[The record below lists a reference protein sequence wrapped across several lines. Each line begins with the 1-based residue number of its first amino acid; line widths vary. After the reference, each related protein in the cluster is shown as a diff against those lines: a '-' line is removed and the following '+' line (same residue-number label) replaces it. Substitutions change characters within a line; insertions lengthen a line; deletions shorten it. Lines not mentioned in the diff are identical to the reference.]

1 MSSRAAA
8 VVLALAVAAMA
19 CACAREP
26 RVPAAQP
33 DPGFSEAETEAE
45 YRIGPADLLRV
56 AVWKNEELSRTVP
69 VRPDGTISLPLVND
83 VRAAGLTP
91 MELRDVLAKKLE
103 EYIPRPQLS
112 VIVQEVHSR
121 AVSVLGEVT
130 HAGRYELKG
139 RSTVLDAIAFAGGI
153 TPFARRGRILILR
166 QEAKGVK
173 RIPFDYDR
181 AISPDGAQGSN
192 LYVQSGDII
201 VVP

>member
-1 MSSRAAA
+1 MRPLVVVIAAA
-8 VVLALAVAAMA
+8 IAGA
-19 CACAREP
+19 CAQETRL
-26 RVPAAQP
+26 PAAQLDAGP
-33 DPGFSEAETEAE
+33 AETETE
-45 YRIGPADLLRV
+45 YRIGAADVLRV
-56 AVWKNEELSRTVP
+56 SVWKNEELSRTVP

-91 MELRDVLAKKLE
+91 MELRDVVSRKLE

-153 TPFARRGRILILR
+153 TPFARRGRILVLR
-166 QEAKGVK
+166 QEANGVK
-173 RIPFDYDR
+173 RIPFDYDK
-181 AISPDGAQGSN
+181 AISPAGAQGN
-192 LYVQSGDII
+192 LLVQSGDII

>member
-1 MSSRAAA
+1 MRMLAAA
-8 VVLALAVAAMA
+8 IAATLACGCAHEARTGAMVSDAVP
-19 CACAREP
+19 EE
-26 RVPAAQP
+26 
-33 DPGFSEAETEAE
+33 SE
-45 YRIGPADLLRV
+45 YRMGAADVLRIS
-56 AVWKNEELSRTVP
+56 VWKNEELSRTVP
-69 VRPDGTISLPLVND
+69 VRPDGTISLPLLND
-83 VRAAGLTP
+83 VRADGLTP
-91 MELRDVLAKKLE
+91 MELRDVLARKLE
-103 EYIPRPQLS
+103 EYIPRPQVS

-166 QEAKGVK
+166 HEPDGVK

-181 AISPDGAQGSN
+181 AISREGAQGN
-192 LYVQSGDII
+192 LYVQAGDII

>member
-1 MSSRAAA
+1 MR
-8 VVLALAVAAMA
+8 VLIALMVAAMI
-19 CACAREP
+19 CACAHEAP
-26 RVPAAQP
+26 VIATQP
-33 DPGFSEAETEAE
+33 DPGPVETE
-45 YRIGPADLLRV
+45 YRIGPADVLRIS
-56 AVWKNEELSRTVP
+56 VWKNEELSRTVP

-91 MELRDVLAKKLE
+91 MELRDVLSRKLE

-166 QEAKGVK
+166 QEANGVK
-173 RIPFDYDR
+173 RIPFDYDK
-181 AISPDGAQGSN
+181 AISPAGAQGN
-192 LYVQSGDII
+192 LLVQSGDII

>member
-1 MSSRAAA
+1 MRALI
-8 VVLALAVAAMA
+8 VFIVAAMTGA
-19 CACAREP
+19 CAHETRT
-26 RVPAAQP
+26 PAAQP
-33 DPGFSEAETEAE
+33 DSAPGETE
-45 YRIGPADLLRV
+45 YRIGAADVLRI

-69 VRPDGTISLPLVND
+69 VRPDGTISMPLLND

-91 MELRDVLAKKLE
+91 MELRDLVSRELE
-103 EYIPRPQLS
+103 EYMPRPQVS

-130 HAGRYELKG
+130 HAGRYELKS

-153 TPFARRGRILILR
+153 TPFARRARVLILR
-166 QEAKGVK
+166 QEANGVK
-173 RIPFDYDR
+173 RIPFDYDK
-181 AISPDGAQGSN
+181 AISPEGAQGN